1 MMMLNVFALQQF
13 TSGGKIVLGICFT
26 ALGIM
31 ILYYGFR
38 LVEMGFVLRKKRPLY
53 THFYLIKRRLTAAQ
67 RDILESDFSF
77 YKKLNSK
84 ERKYFE
90 HRVASFIKDKVFIPR
105 EGLTLTDEMKV
116 MISATAV
123 MLTFGFR
130 DFYIGLIDKIF
141 IYPSEFYSKMN
152 DEYHH
157 GEFNPKLQALVI
169 SWEHFKKGYDDA
181 SDNLNL
187 GIHEFAHAIHLNS
200 IKERDVSSTIFSDSY
215 KELIELLSKEEN
227 LRNTLVSTPYF
238 RPYAFTNQFEFLA
251 VIIESFI
258 ETPQELRGNFP
269 QVYAKIQQMLNFNFA
284 GY

>member
-1 MMMLNVFALQQF
+1 MMLTIIAIEQF
-13 TSGGKIVLGICFT
+13 TTGGKIVLGICFS
-26 ALGIM
+26 ALAIM

-38 LVEMGFVLRKKRPLY
+38 LVEMAFVLKNKRPLY
-53 THFYLIKRRLTAAQ
+53 THFYLIKRKLSLEQ
-67 RDILESDFSF
+67 QSILHKDFPF
-77 YKKLNSK
+77 YNKLSK
-84 ERKYFE
+84 REQAYFE

-105 EGLTLTDEMKV
+105 EGLKLTEEMRI
-116 MISATAV
+116 MISSTAV

-141 IYPSEFYSKMN
+141 IYPGEFYSKVN
-152 DEYHH
+152 DEYHR

-169 SWEHFKKGYDDA
+169 SWEHFKKGFDDA
-181 SDNLNL
+181 TDNLNL

-227 LRNTLVSTPYF
+227 LRNDLVSTPYF
-238 RPYAFTNQFEFLA
+238 RAYAFTNQFEFLA
-251 VIIESFI
+251 EIIESFI

-269 QVYAKIQQMLNFNFA
+269 QVYSKIQQMLNFNFA

>member
-38 LVEMGFVLRKKRPLY
+38 LVEMGFVLKNKRPLY
-53 THFYLIKRRLTAAQ
+53 IHLYFIKRRLSTAQ
-67 RDILESDFSF
+67 LEILKSDFSF
-77 YKKLNSK
+77 YKKLK
-84 ERKYFE
+84 VREQRHFE
-90 HRVASFIKDKVFIPR
+90 HRVASFMKDKVFIPR
-105 EGLTLTDEMKV
+105 EGLSLTDEMKV

-141 IYPSEFYSKMN
+141 IYPGEFYSKMN
-152 DEYHH
+152 DEYHQ

-200 IKERDVSSTIFSDSY
+200 IKERDVSSTVFSDSY

-227 LRNTLVSTPYF
+227 LRNDLVSTPYF
-238 RPYAFTNQFEFLA
+238 RSYAFTNQFEFLA
-251 VIIESFI
+251 VLIESFI
-258 ETPQELRGNFP
+258 ETPKELKGKFP
-269 QVYAKIQQMLNFNFA
+269 EVYGKVRQMLNFNFA